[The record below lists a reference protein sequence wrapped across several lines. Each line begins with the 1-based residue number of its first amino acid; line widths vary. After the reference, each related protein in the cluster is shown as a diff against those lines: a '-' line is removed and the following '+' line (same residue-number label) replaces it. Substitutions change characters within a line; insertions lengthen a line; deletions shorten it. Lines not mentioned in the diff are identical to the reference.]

1 MASLHE
7 IAKLEGNILRI
18 GEGWVIVWKTGRS
31 WHSQSVFLD
40 ADGFFPFSA
49 LESVQDILKQDP
61 QAVILNG
68 VKCGGFWQSMKT
80 VDIELSI
87 RWDYDGNLHLL
98 KDSDAFPPEPEKTV
112 DDRIQEEP
120 AADAVMVLAVS
131 YKINRISS
139 EHASDLRDMDAD
151 QKRIIR
157 IRGDPESL
165 IL

>member
-7 IAKLEGNILRI
+7 IAKLEGDILRI

-31 WHSQSVFLD
+31 WHSQSIFLD
-40 ADGFFPFSA
+40 ADGFFPSSVVE
-49 LESVQDILKQDP
+49 LVQDILKQDP
-61 QAVILNG
+61 QAVMLNG
-68 VKCGGFWQSMKT
+68 IKCGGFWRSMKT
-80 VDIELSI
+80 ADVELNI
-87 RWDYDGNLHLL
+87 RWCYDRNLNLL

-131 YKINRISS
+131 YKIDRISS
-139 EHASDLRDMDAD
+139 EHVSDFRDMAAD

-157 IRGDPESL
+157 IRGDPKGL

>member
-139 EHASDLRDMDAD
+139 EHVSDFRDMAAD

-157 IRGDPESL
+157 IRGDPKGL

>member
-18 GEGWVIVWKTGRS
+18 GEGWVIVWKTGRG

-139 EHASDLRDMDAD
+139 EHVSDFRDMAAD

-157 IRGDPESL
+157 IRGDPKGL

>member
-7 IAKLEGNILRI
+7 IAKLEGDILRI

-139 EHASDLRDMDAD
+139 EHVSDFRDMAAD

-157 IRGDPESL
+157 IRGDPKGL

>member
-7 IAKLEGNILRI
+7 IAKLEGDILRI

-139 EHASDLRDMDAD
+139 EHASDLRDMAAD

-157 IRGDPESL
+157 IRGDPEGL

>member
-31 WHSQSVFLD
+31 WHSQSIFLD

-120 AADAVMVLAVS
+120 AADVMMVLAVS

-139 EHASDLRDMDAD
+139 EHASDLRDKDAD

>member
-7 IAKLEGNILRI
+7 LAKLEGNILRI

-139 EHASDLRDMDAD
+139 EHVSDFRDMAAD

-157 IRGDPESL
+157 IRGDPKGL

>member
-7 IAKLEGNILRI
+7 IAKLEGDVLRI

-40 ADGFFPFSA
+40 VDGFFPSSA
-49 LESVQDILKQDP
+49 LALIQDILRQDP
-61 QAVILNG
+61 QAIILNG

-80 VDIELSI
+80 ADIELSI
-87 RWDYDGNLHLL
+87 RWCYDRNLNLL
-98 KDSDAFPPEPEKTV
+98 KDSAAIPPEPEETA
-112 DDRIQEEP
+112 DGREEKE
-120 AADAVMVLAVS
+120 AGSDAMMVLAVS
-131 YKINRISS
+131 YKIDHISS
-139 EHASDLRDMDAD
+139 EHASELRDMAAD

-157 IRGDPESL
+157 IRGDPRSL

>member
-131 YKINRISS
+131 YKSNRISS
-139 EHASDLRDMDAD
+139 EHVSDFRDMAAD

-157 IRGDPESL
+157 IRGDPKGL